1 MMMTK
6 KSSSRL
12 KTAIVGCGKVASTH
26 ALAYVALPN
35 SELVAACDISSERAN
50 AFGAKFGINAY
61 TDLVEMLQ
69 RENID
74 VLSVCT
80 QHTQHPAAVE
90 AAAAA
95 GVHVIVEKP
104 LAIDL
109 ESCNRAI
116 AAAQAAGIKLGVVSQ
131 RRWYE
136 PVQRMKAA
144 IDAGK
149 LGKPALVMVTMLGWR
164 EPAYYKSDPW
174 RGTWKGEGG
183 GVVVSQAPHYLDL
196 LCWFMG
202 PAAEIQA
209 YWDNYNHPGIEV
221 DDTVVAS
228 IRFKNG
234 GMGSV
239 VLSNSQKPGLYGKI
253 HVHGSSGASVGAEI
267 DSGSPFISGV
277 TEKMDPPFNDIWT
290 IPGEDQNVKPW
301 TEEDRTRPWDVMTHY
316 HEMQLA
322 DFLEAVLEDR
332 APAVD
337 GEAGRQV
344 VELFTAVY
352 RSQNEHAVLSLP
364 LSK

>member
-1 MMMTK
+1 MPK
-6 KSSSRL
+6 KNSNRL
-12 KTAIVGCGKVASTH
+12 RTAIVGCGKVASTH
-26 ALAYVALPN
+26 ALAYQALAN
-35 SELVAACDISSERAN
+35 SELIAACDISAERAE
-50 AFGAKFGINAY
+50 AFGAKFKIKGY
-61 TDLVEMLQ
+61 TGLEEMLR
-69 RENID
+69 REKID
-74 VLSVCT
+74 VLSICT
-80 QHTQHPAAVE
+80 QHTQHPAAIE

-95 GVHVIVEKP
+95 GVHVISEKP
-104 LAIDL
+104 LATDL
-109 ESCNRAI
+109 NSCNRAI
-116 AAAQAAGIKLGVVSQ
+116 AAASAAGIKLGVVSQ

-144 IDAGK
+144 MDAGK
-149 LGKPALVMVTMLGWR
+149 IGKPALVMVTMLGWR

-202 PAAEIQA
+202 PAAEIHA

-228 IRFKNG
+228 IRFKSG

-239 VLSNSQKPGLYGKI
+239 VLSNSQKPGLHGKI

-290 IPGEDQNVKPW
+290 IPGEESNLVKW
-301 TEEDRTRPWDVMTHY
+301 TDEDRSRPWDVMTHY

-322 DFLEAVLEDR
+322 DFLEAVAEDR

-337 GEAGRQV
+337 AGAGRQV

-352 RSQNEHAVLSLP
+352 RSQSEHAVLKLP
-364 LSK
+364 LSQ